1 MLFREEHGREQGD
14 PASNEEMQRRQ
25 LGLSWEVSFVSMLMK
40 AWWQETLNFWKQIP
54 HVMKFFREEENPDA
68 RLPANFMQ
76 GFLEVATIIYLQIPR
91 LADSHLGAQLIF
103 MMGIELDF
111 CT

>member
-1 MLFREEHGREQGD
+1 
-14 PASNEEMQRRQ
+14 MQRCQ
-25 LGLSWEVSFVSMLMK
+25 LVLSCKVSIVPVLIN

-76 GFLEVATIIYLQIPR
+76 GFLEVCTTNI
-91 LADSHLGAQLIF
+91 HLH
-103 MMGIELDF
+103 
-111 CT
+111 